1 MYPVNLRMD
10 GVSCLIVGGG
20 HVALRK
26 VKRLLDQ
33 QAHVTVLAPEICEEL
48 MALSREKRISW
59 RKAFYKAGDAS
70 NYHFVVTAS
79 GSRKVAETVH
89 QESLDATFLYNSADF
104 PELGNCFLPATFET
118 GGIRFTVS
126 TNGRSPAMAKYVKNW
141 LAGQI
146 PPSLGVWL
154 DRVGDIRLEL
164 KEKLKDSHAREDFWH
179 TVFSDR
185 IMDLVLSGKLD
196 EAEECVRHATGC
208 IGTQP

>member
-10 GVSCLIVGGG
+10 GVSCLIIGGG

-26 VKRLLDQ
+26 VKKLVDQ
-33 QAHVTVLAPEICEEL
+33 QARVTVLAPEICKEL
-48 MALSREKRISW
+48 VALWQEKRISW
-59 RKAFYKAGDAS
+59 KKAFYEAGDAKG
-70 NYHFVVTAS
+70 YHFVVTAS
-79 GSRKVAETVH
+79 GSREVAEMVH
-89 QESLDATFLYNSADF
+89 RESLDTTFLYNSADF

-118 GGIRFTVS
+118 GGIRFAVS

-146 PPSLGVWL
+146 PPSFGVWL

-164 KEKLKDSHAREDFWH
+164 KEKLKDSRAREDFWH

-185 IMDLVLSGKLD
+185 IMNLVLSGKLD

-208 IGTQP
+208 IGAEP

>member
-1 MYPVNLRMD
+1 
-10 GVSCLIVGGG
+10 
-20 HVALRK
+20 
-26 VKRLLDQ
+26 
-33 QAHVTVLAPEICEEL
+33 
-48 MALSREKRISW
+48 MALWQEKRISW
-59 RKAFYKAGDAS
+59 KKAFYEAGDAKG
-70 NYHFVVTAS
+70 YHFVVTAS
-79 GSRKVAETVH
+79 GSRKVAEMVR
-89 QESLDATFLYNSADF
+89 QESLDSAFLYNSADF
-104 PELGNCFLPATFET
+104 PELGNCFLPAAFET

-146 PPSLGVWL
+146 PPSFGVWL

-208 IGTQP
+208 IGIKP

>member
-1 MYPVNLRMD
+1 MYPVNLKME
-10 GVSCLIVGGG
+10 GVSCLIIGGG
-20 HVALRK
+20 HVSLRK
-26 VKRLLDQ
+26 VKKLVDQ
-33 QAHVTVLAPEICEEL
+33 QAHVTVLAPEICKEL
-48 MALSREKRISW
+48 MALWQEKRISW
-59 RKAFYKAGDAS
+59 KKAFYEAGDAKG
-70 NYHFVVTAS
+70 YHFVVTAS
-79 GSRKVAETVH
+79 GSRKVAEMVR
-89 QESLDATFLYNSADF
+89 QESLDF
-104 PELGNCFLPATFET
+104 PELGNCFLPAAFET

-146 PPSLGVWL
+146 PPSFGVWL

-208 IGTQP
+208 IGIKP

>member
-10 GVSCLIVGGG
+10 GVSCLIIGGG

-26 VKRLLDQ
+26 VKKLVDQ
-33 QAHVTVLAPEICEEL
+33 QARVTVLAPEICKEL
-48 MALSREKRISW
+48 VALWQEKRISW
-59 RKAFYKAGDAS
+59 KKAFYEAGDAKG
-70 NYHFVVTAS
+70 YHFVVTAS
-79 GSRKVAETVH
+79 GSREVAEMVH
-89 QESLDATFLYNSADF
+89 RESLDSTFLYNSADF

-118 GGIRFTVS
+118 GGIRFAVS

-146 PPSLGVWL
+146 PPSFGVWL

-164 KEKLKDSHAREDFWH
+164 KEKLKDSRAREDFWH

-185 IMDLVLSGKLD
+185 IMNLVLSGKLD

-208 IGTQP
+208 IGAEP

>member
-10 GVSCLIVGGG
+10 GVSCLIIGGG

-26 VKRLLDQ
+26 VKKLVDQ
-33 QAHVTVLAPEICEEL
+33 QARVTVVAPEICGEL
-48 MALSREKRISW
+48 KALSEEKKISW
-59 RKAFYKAGDAS
+59 KKAFYEPGDAKG
-70 NYHFVVTAS
+70 YRFVVTAS
-79 GSRKVAETVH
+79 GSREVAEMVH
-89 QESLDATFLYNSADF
+89 RESLDSTFLYNSADF

-118 GGIRFTVS
+118 GGIRFAVS

-146 PPSLGVWL
+146 PPSFGVWL

-164 KEKLKDSHAREDFWH
+164 KEKLKDSRARENFWH

-185 IMDLVLSGKLD
+185 IMNLVLSGKLD

-208 IGTQP
+208 IGSEP